1 MVGRLL
7 VRATV
12 GAIFV
17 GHGTQKL
24 FGWFG
29 GGGPEGTGQFFE
41 SVGLRPGRRNA
52 LAAGTAETSG
62 GILFASGLATP
73 LAAAALSSVM
83 LTALRTVFWQ
93 DGIRLGKGGYE
104 ILLLASAIA
113 IAEEGPGRLSL
124 DAALGQER
132 RGILWAAAALAGAA
146 VGSTLAIEAGRRY
159 AAASP
164 AEDQDLTRSAAA
176 TVEPSRS

>member
-52 LAAGTAETSG
+52 LAAGVAETGG
-62 GILFASGLATP
+62 GILFAAGLATP

-104 ILLLASAIA
+104 TLLLASA

-132 RGILWAAAALAGAA
+132 RGILWAAAALAGAG

-164 AEDQDLTRSAAA
+164 AEDQELARSAAA